1 MESVFVVGAGFM
13 GSGIAQVCAQA
24 GYPTH
29 LMDVDA
35 KALERAMSGI
45 QWSLD
50 KLSKKGLLKDSSQ
63 SILKRIRFEQG
74 LSSADKVDW
83 VIEAALERAD
93 LKQEIFRD
101 LDRLARP
108 GTILATNTSSIP
120 LSLITQGVHHQDRV
134 LGLHFFGPVPLMN
147 LVEVV
152 KGEKTSPEVIGRS
165 MTFVRSFG
173 KTPVLVKQDI
183 PGFVMN
189 RIFAAAFREAIDLVA
204 QGVMSLEDVD
214 EGMRLGYG
222 WNAGPFEILDNAGLD
237 TWVLI
242 HQAFKTLGE
251 DRLVPT
257 SDLLEKRVK
266 EGHLG
271 RKVGEGFYRY
281 SKEGKRVP

>member
-1 MESVFVVGAGFM
+1 MESVLVVGAGFM

-120 LSLITQGVHHQDRV
+120 LSLITQTVHHQDRV

-165 MTFVRSFG
+165 MTFVRSLG

-257 SDLLEKRVK
+257 SDLLEKMVK

-281 SKEGKRVP
+281 SKEGKRVS

>member
-1 MESVFVVGAGFM
+1 MKSEPNDIRPVGHKDMESVFVVGAGFM

-152 KGEKTSPEVIGRS
+152 KGKKTSTEVIERS
-165 MTFVRSFG
+165 MTFVRSLG
-173 KTPVLVKQDI
+173 KTPVLVKQDT

-189 RIFAAAFREAIDLVA
+189 RIFAAAFERPSIWWRRA
-204 QGVMSLEDVD
+204 S
-214 EGMRLGYG
+214 
-222 WNAGPFEILDNAGLD
+222 
-237 TWVLI
+237 
-242 HQAFKTLGE
+242 
-251 DRLVPT
+251 
-257 SDLLEKRVK
+257 
-266 EGHLG
+266 
-271 RKVGEGFYRY
+271 
-281 SKEGKRVP
+281 